1 LRSHAFLLEN
11 ISMSVL
17 FTGRTEA
24 ARGRSESRPAAEPKT
39 LDVRLYLRDLL
50 NELAAPVARPTGS
63 PAPGAAY
70 LRTLIERTQ
79 QHETSRA
86 HWVGGRACVLHGHS
100 ESQVLLRVVSGTL
113 VEERYV
119 PDGQGGYRFEIQTLE
134 KGHESFLPR
143 GAFHRLHCLK
153 EAVTLHAFSPPPAD
167 ATSPVPSE
175 LRPVLEAAR
184 QRLLAPLA
192 NLPAAPNSDSAAA
205 ARKSIV
211 DAVARQI
218 GDWAR
223 REDEQNTRDEVTV
236 AAETLADFRT
246 SGILAAP
253 VPVELGGWGCSLAEN
268 AQAIRNLA
276 RRAPATAL
284 ALAMPLGNAAT
295 ARIPDAVVPDDRRE
309 ELAAGR
315 RWIAEQCLAGRI
327 LAVAN
332 SEPGA
337 GGDLAQTKTLAAR
350 GTDGAYRLSGK
361 KSFAT
366 IGPDADY
373 FLCAARRVG
382 EGRDGKDVI
391 DGFFVARTAPG
402 VTLDNAWDPLGMR
415 ATASV
420 GLSLDQA
427 PAASMLGYSGC
438 LEGVN
443 ARHWSTVLFA
453 AVFVGIGEG
462 ALDAATQGV
471 GGSGAASSYIRATLA
486 RCALNLDA
494 AAGLVEAVASDE
506 RWPLPASARD
516 RTVRAKTFAA
526 ITAVE
531 AATQAAMLCGGRAY
545 KADHPVARFLHDSL
559 AGPLLRP
566 PVAKAMDG
574 LADQLFASTAKS
586 GH

>member
-1 LRSHAFLLEN
+1 
-11 ISMSVL
+11 
-17 FTGRTEA
+17 
-24 ARGRSESRPAAEPKT
+24 
-39 LDVRLYLRDLL
+39 
-50 NELAAPVARPTGS
+50 
-63 PAPGAAY
+63 
-70 LRTLIERTQ
+70 
-79 QHETSRA
+79 
-86 HWVGGRACVLHGHS
+86 
-100 ESQVLLRVVSGTL
+100 
-113 VEERYV
+113 
-119 PDGQGGYRFEIQTLE
+119 
-134 KGHESFLPR
+134 
-143 GAFHRLHCLK
+143 
-153 EAVTLHAFSPPPAD
+153 
-167 ATSPVPSE
+167 
-175 LRPVLEAAR
+175 
-184 QRLLAPLA
+184 
-192 NLPAAPNSDSAAA
+192 
-205 ARKSIV
+205 
-211 DAVARQI
+211 
-218 GDWAR
+218 
-223 REDEQNTRDEVTV
+223 
-236 AAETLADFRT
+236 
-246 SGILAAP
+246 
-253 VPVELGGWGCSLAEN
+253 
-268 AQAIRNLA
+268 
-276 RRAPATAL
+276 
-284 ALAMPLGNAAT
+284 MPLGNAAT
-295 ARIPDAVVPDDRRE
+295 ARIPDAVVPEDRRD

-350 GTDGAYRLSGK
+350 GADGTYRLSGK

-391 DGFFVARTAPG
+391 DGFFVARTAAG

-427 PAASMLGYSGC
+427 PAASVLGFSGC

-506 RWPLPASARD
+506 RWPLPRRPAIARSAQNVRRDHGRRSGDASRDALRRPGVQSRPSGRTVPPRFARRPTSASARRQSDGRPGRSALRLD
-516 RTVRAKTFAA
+516 REIAGQIAIYGDRLARSRTPTFPKPTARPSVFCAGQRREERQKNRRRAVGLGKGWLVRL
-526 ITAVE
+526 IR
-531 AATQAAMLCGGRAY
+531 Q
-545 KADHPVARFLHDSL
+545 
-559 AGPLLRP
+559 LRP
-566 PVAKAMDG
+566 AGVG
-574 LADQLFASTAKS
+574 RS
-586 GH
+586 GRGAGGGIRSRPRQIE

>member
-1 LRSHAFLLEN
+1 VNGVRVTRVALIEDPRSHAFLLEN
-11 ISMSVL
+11 ISMSLL

-50 NELAAPVARPTGS
+50 DELAAPVARPVGS

-86 HWVGGRACVLHGHS
+86 HWVGGRSCVLHGHS
-100 ESQVLLRVVSGTL
+100 ESHVLLRVVSGTL
-113 VEERYV
+113 VEERYL
-119 PDGQGGYRFEIQTLE
+119 PDGQGGYRFELQTLE

-153 EAVTLHAFSPPPAD
+153 DAVTLHAFSPPPAD
-167 ATSPVPSE
+167 ATSPVPTE

-192 NLPAAPNSDSAAA
+192 NVCAAPNSNGDAA
-205 ARKSIV
+205 ARIV
-211 DAVARQI
+211 DAIAQRLD
-218 GDWAR
+218 DWAR
-223 REDEQNTRDEVTV
+223 REDEQNARDEVTV

-246 SGILAAP
+246 SGILSAP

-295 ARIPDAVVPDDRRE
+295 ARIPDAVVPEDRRN

-350 GTDGAYRLSGK
+350 GADGTYRLSGK

-382 EGRDGKDVI
+382 EGHDGKDVI

-402 VTLDNAWDPLGMR
+402 VTFDNAWDPLGMR

-427 PAASMLGYSGC
+427 PAANVLGFSGC

-462 ALDAATQGV
+462 ALDAATQ
-471 GGSGAASSYIRATLA
+471 
-486 RCALNLDA
+486 
-494 AAGLVEAVASDE
+494 
-506 RWPLPASARD
+506 
-516 RTVRAKTFAA
+516 
-526 ITAVE
+526 
-531 AATQAAMLCGGRAY
+531 AAMLCGGRAY
-545 KADHPVARFLHDSL
+545 RADHPVSRFLHDSL

-574 LADQLFASTAKS
+574 LADQLFASTLKS
-586 GH
+586 GTR

>member
-1 LRSHAFLLEN
+1 
-11 ISMSVL
+11 MSTL
-17 FTGRTEA
+17 FSGRTDA
-24 ARGRSESRPAAEPKT
+24 ARGRSESRPVAAEPNS
-39 LDVRLYLRDLL
+39 LDARFYLR
-50 NELAAPVARPTGS
+50 ELVDELDARPAARPVGLPPS
-63 PAPGAAY
+63 GAY
-70 LRTLIERTQ
+70 FRSLVERTP

-86 HWVGGRACVLHGHS
+86 YWVAGRSCVLHGHS
-100 ESQVLLRVVSGTL
+100 ESEVLWRVVSGTL
-113 VEERYV
+113 VEERYL
-119 PDGQGGYRFEIQTLE
+119 PNGQGGYRYEIQTLE
-134 KGHESFLPR
+134 KGQESFLPK

-153 EAVTLHAFSPPPAD
+153 DAVTHHAFSPPPSD
-167 ATSPVPSE
+167 ATSPVPPE
-175 LRPVLEAAR
+175 LLPALEVAR
-184 QRLLAPLA
+184 QRVLGPIAEH
-192 NLPAAPNSDSAAA
+192 PAAAQQSVVDAIA
-205 ARKSIV
+205 ARL
-211 DAVARQI
+211 D
-218 GDWAR
+218 DWAR
-223 REDEQNTRDEVTV
+223 REEEQNAREEVHV

-253 VPVELGGWGCSLAEN
+253 VPVELCGWGCSLAEN

-315 RWIAEQCLAGRI
+315 RWIAEKCLAGQI

-332 SEPGA
+332 SEPGS

-350 GTDGAYRLSGK
+350 GADGEYRISGK

-391 DGFFVARTAPG
+391 DGFFVARTASG
-402 VTLDNAWDPLGMR
+402 VALDNAWDPLGMR

-420 GLSLDQA
+420 GMTLNEA
-427 PAASMLGYSGC
+427 PAECVLGYRGC

-486 RCALNLDA
+486 RCALNLEA

-506 RWPLPASARD
+506 HWPLPASARE

-526 ITAVE
+526 LTAVE

-545 KADHPVARFLHDSL
+545 RADHPVSRFLHDSL

-566 PVAKAMDG
+566 PVAKAMDS
-574 LADQLFASTAKS
+574 LADQLFASTLS
-586 GH
+586 GKR